1 MSVALVFV
9 DGVGIGKRDA
19 ARNPLA
25 RVPSLL
31 SHFEDGSG
39 EALPAGG
46 ALAPVDARLGV
57 EGRPQSAT
65 GQATIFTG
73 CNASAH
79 LGRHLCGFPNGKLKQ
94 LLAAESIFKKVGA
107 AGGRATFANAYPRPY
122 LSLLDLPY
130 EGPRAPALQIEPRM
144 RRRLQP
150 SASTCAASAHGP
162 LRTLEH
168 AAASQAL
175 THDITGSTRK
185 RHGFDVPSRTP
196 QAAAEILT
204 ALMDDHDFVLF
215 EHFLLDEAG
224 HACDMDRAV
233 SVLGE
238 LDAFLRALVR
248 SLDPRDHLLV
258 VSDHGN
264 CEDLGT
270 RSHTLNPVPLL
281 CFGPR
286 AQQIAKRSTSLLDVA
301 PAVLELAQLERP
313 GQLARP
319 A

>member
-1 MSVALVFV
+1 MAVALVFV

-19 ARNPLA
+19 ERNPLA

-31 SHFEDGSG
+31 SHFDDGSG
-39 EALPAGG
+39 EPLPAGG
-46 ALAPVDARLGV
+46 ALARVDARLGV
-57 EGRPQSAT
+57 AGRPQSAT

-73 CNASAH
+73 CNAPEH
-79 LGRHLCGFPNGKLKQ
+79 LGRHLCGFPNVKLRQ
-94 LLAAESIFKKVGA
+94 LLAAESIFKKVAA

-122 LSLLDLPY
+122 LALLDLPY
-130 EGPRAPALQIEPRM
+130 EGPPSPPLQVEPRM

-168 AAASQAL
+168 AAAEQAL

-204 ALMDDHDFVLF
+204 GLMEEHDFVLF

-224 HACDMDRAV
+224 HACDMERAV
-233 SVLGE
+233 AVLGE

-264 CEDLGT
+264 CEDLST
-270 RSHTLNPVPLL
+270 RSHTRHPVPLL
-281 CFGPR
+281 AFGPGSAELCAGAR
-286 AQQIAKRSTSLLDVA
+286 SLLDVA
-301 PAVLELAQLERP
+301 PAVLER
-313 GQLARP
+313 ARP
-319 A
+319 RAA

>member
-9 DGVGIGKRDA
+9 DGVGIGKRDVT
-19 ARNPLA
+19 RNPLA
-25 RVPSLL
+25 RVPSLF
-31 SHFEDGSG
+31 SHFEDGTG
-39 EALPAGG
+39 EILPAGG
-46 ALAPVDARLGV
+46 ALAHVDARLGV

-73 CNASAH
+73 CNAPKH

-94 LLAAESIFKKVGA
+94 LLAAESIFKKVAA

-122 LSLLDLPY
+122 LTFLDLPY
-130 EGPRAPALQIEPRM
+130 EGPRAPALQVEPRM

-168 AAASQAL
+168 AAESQAL
-175 THDITGSTRK
+175 THDITGSSRR
-185 RHGFDVPSRTP
+185 RHGFEIPTRTP
-196 QAAAEILT
+196 QAAAEILNG
-204 ALMDDHDFVLF
+204 LMDDHDFVMF

-224 HACDMDRAV
+224 HACDMDRAMT
-233 SVLGE
+233 VLEE
-238 LDAFLRALVR
+238 LDTFLRAFIR
-248 SLDPRDHLLV
+248 GLDPRDHLLV

-286 AQQIAKRSTSLLDVA
+286 AREIASRSTSLMDVA
-301 PAVLELAQLERP
+301 PAVLELAQPERP
-313 GQLARP
+313 GKLARP